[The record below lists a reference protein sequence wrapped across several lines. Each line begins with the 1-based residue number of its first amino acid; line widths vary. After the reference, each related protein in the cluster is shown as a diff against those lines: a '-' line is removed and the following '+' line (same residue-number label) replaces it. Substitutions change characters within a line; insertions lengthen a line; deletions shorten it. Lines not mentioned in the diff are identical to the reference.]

1 MGKKRKATIA
11 VNPVTWD
18 GKTNKVLK
26 YQAVAQLNDARLFS
40 NPMHTQA
47 EAMISL
53 LKTCK
58 AYTELAKSVVKQ
70 TQEDTANNTLATG
83 TQNTADEKI
92 YAHE

>member
-1 MGKKRKATIA
+1 MGKKRKATIT

-58 AYTELAKSVVKQ
+58 AYIELARSVVKQ
-70 TQEDTANNTLATG
+70 VHDEAGYAALSHQIEQATQTDII
-83 TQNTADEKI
+83 Q
-92 YAHE
+92 